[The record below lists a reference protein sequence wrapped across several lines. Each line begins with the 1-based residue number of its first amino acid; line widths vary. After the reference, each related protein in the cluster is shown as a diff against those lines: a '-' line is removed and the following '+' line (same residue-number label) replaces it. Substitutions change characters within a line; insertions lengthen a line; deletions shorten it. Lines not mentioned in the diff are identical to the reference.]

1 MNKKLTRSVMPRLF
15 HPDKIDWIIE
25 NDILHWIDHG
35 LIVTLMMSNKSGE
48 WKLLTNRNV
57 IDLNLDEEILLK
69 SAVENTGEC
78 YVSSPLKIPGGTG
91 EPTLSGMRVLYMT
104 YITVDNRNGYG
115 AGIMLNKDVLDL
127 AALDYGEKMVV
138 LPSSVYEVIV
148 GPYDENLMD
157 IYDHMLYQINTENV
171 DNERLS
177 DGVFIYDSVKHDLTR
192 YFKEEKVDDHD

>member
-1 MNKKLTRSVMPRLF
+1 MNKKITKFVMPRLF
-15 HPDKIDWIIE
+15 HPDKIDWVIE

-69 SAVENTGEC
+69 SAVENTGINYICKALE
-78 YVSSPLKIPGGTG
+78 IPGGTG
-91 EPTLSGMRVLYMT
+91 EPILSGMKVLCGGMDRY
-104 YITVDNRNGYG
+104 GYG
-115 AGIMLNKDVLDL
+115 ASIMLDKCVLDL
-127 AALDYGEKMVV
+127 VAFDYGGKMVV

-157 IYDHMLYQINTENV
+157 IYEHMLHQINTENG
-171 DNERLS
+171 DDERLS
-177 DGVFIYDSVKHDLTR
+177 DGVFIYDGTKHDLAR
-192 YFKEEKVDDHD
+192 YFKEEVKVDD